1 MSPRVIWIVFRKEIL
16 DIIRDRRTLIF
27 MIAMPLLAIPVL
39 IHLMSSFMIGSAI
52 SITEQNSRVALVG
65 AADAGELADFL
76 QNRQRTRLEP
86 PGDGEIDIFVVE
98 RMSEAN
104 AFLEVRTDVEDVAAA
119 QEMIKNRELDAAVVV
134 PPGFAG
140 TLADGEVGSSLRIDY
155 LSTNERSEKA
165 QSRLSRSLGLFREEV
180 VRQRLGD
187 SFALTE
193 PFETAH
199 ADLATSRERA
209 GEVFGRFLPYI
220 IILMTFTGG
229 IFPATSLAAG
239 EKEQKTLETLLASP
253 ASRIE
258 LVTGKFLVI
267 MATGIISAFLA
278 LTGMYYAF
286 SFGEIGRRM
295 RESFAL
301 HMDAASIALAG
312 LLVVPLAIFFAGLLL
327 TLSVFA
333 RSFREAQ
340 SYISP
345 LSFLIIIPAF
355 TSFLPGVELNTT
367 LSLVPIVNVSLVL
380 KEILAGRAMEV
391 LPYFGLTL
399 ASTLVIAS
407 LAIWLC
413 AAMFKREGAIFK
425 V

>member
-27 MIAMPLLAIPVL
+27 MIVMPLLAIPIL
-39 IHLMSSFMIGSAI
+39 IHLMSNFMIGSARSI
-52 SITEQNSRVALVG
+52 SEQNSRVALVG
-65 AADAGELADFL
+65 AADAGDLVDFL
-76 QNRQRTRLEP
+76 QNQQRTRFEP
-86 PGDGEIDIFVVE
+86 PGDSEFDIFVVE
-98 RMSEAN
+98 RMSETN
-104 AFLEVRTDVEDVAAA
+104 AFLEVRTDIEDVATA
-119 QEMIKNRELDAAVVV
+119 QEMIKNKELDAALVV

-140 TLADGEVGSSLRIDY
+140 VLAANEVGSSLRIDY
-155 LSTNERSEKA
+155 LSTNERSENA
-165 QSRLSRSLGLFREEV
+165 QSRLRRSLAVFREEV
-180 VRQRLGD
+180 VKQRLGE

-193 PFETAH
+193 PFETAD

-253 ASRIE
+253 ASRVE

-286 SFGEIGRRM
+286 SIGEIGQRM
-295 RESFAL
+295 RESFEL

-312 LLVVPLAIFFAGLLL
+312 LLVIPLAIFFAGVLL

-380 KEILAGRAMEV
+380 KEILAGRAMDV
-391 LPYFGLTL
+391 MPYFGLTF
-399 ASTLVIAS
+399 ASTLVIAG